1 MVLEFYLNKPPEIIF
16 QYLTNMDKFVSVH
29 PIIYKMENKGDNNYL
44 LFEKLSVFFIPYS
57 FTYIANVVAIG
68 DRSVKIKAR
77 VKKMVLIEIDFL
89 LERVNNQTKVT
100 ENVSFNSFFPVNRIM
115 GKIFKVQHQKL
126 FENID
131 RD

>member
-29 PIIYKMENKGDNNYL
+29 PIIYKMEHKGDNNYL
-44 LFEKLSVFFIPYS
+44 LFEKLNIFFLPYS

-68 DRSVKIKAR
+68 DSSVKIKAR

-89 LERVNNQTKVT
+89 LERVNNKTKVT
-100 ENVSFNSFFPVNRIM
+100 ENVSFNSIFPVKKIM